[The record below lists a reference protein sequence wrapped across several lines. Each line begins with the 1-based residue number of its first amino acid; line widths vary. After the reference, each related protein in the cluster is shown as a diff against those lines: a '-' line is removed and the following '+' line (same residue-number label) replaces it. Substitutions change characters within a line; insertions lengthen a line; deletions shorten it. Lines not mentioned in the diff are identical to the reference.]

1 MTEHKDRP
9 APVIRPARPEEVAD
23 LSALALRS
31 KAHWGYD
38 ADFMA
43 RAQDS
48 LRVKAE
54 AVAAGHVFVATD
66 GNDQLL
72 GVAAIGFEGP
82 LAELELLF
90 VDPAAMGQGAGRALY
105 RHVLDVARR
114 HGATR
119 LWILADPYAEAFYRA
134 MGAEPAGQAPSD
146 AIPGRMLPLMKVDLA
161 G

>member
-1 MTEHKDRP
+1 MTDPEDRP
-9 APVIRPARPEEVAD
+9 APAIRLARPEEATA

-38 ADFMA
+38 SDFMA
-43 RAQDS
+43 RVRDS
-48 LRVKAE
+48 LRVKDE
-54 AVAAGHVFVATD
+54 AIAASHVFVAVD
-66 GNDQLL
+66 GQDRPL
-72 GVAAIGFEGP
+72 GVAAIGFDGP

-105 RHVLDVARR
+105 RHILDVARSN
-114 HGATR
+114 GAAR

-146 AIPGRMLPLMKVDLA
+146 AIPGRMLPLMKVYLA